1 VSSVVHI
8 PLTKKEILPALHT
21 ALQQN
26 FIDNLRDRHPNI
38 TLDSKLRGYVGEIAF
53 KKWAKSYEIEFIA
66 SNIKDHSSGMDIDFV
81 VEVGSKSLN
90 LELKTS
96 LIPDV
101 DRDLIEMINRRD
113 IKLIRRKDKTI
124 EGLDGDIH
132 VQIAFKQ
139 LRLRKDDWLTKQA
152 IRFDSNIEEI
162 YTKLAAFRYE
172 TDTFLMGW
180 IDKPALVK
188 QINEKPQHL
197 QKWKYGMREFWCCN
211 LKKDAKKPLS
221 LIEYLKAEP

>member
-1 VSSVVHI
+1 VSAAVHI
-8 PLTKKEILPALHT
+8 PLTKEEIVSALHT

-26 FIDNLRDRHPNI
+26 FIDNLRDRHPNV

-53 KKWAKSYEIEFIA
+53 KKWAKSYDIEFIA
-66 SNIKDHSSGMDIDFV
+66 SNIRDYSSGMDIDFLF
-81 VEVGSKSLN
+81 EVGDKKIDI
-90 LELKTS
+90 ELKTS

-101 DRDLIEMINRRD
+101 DRDLIEMMNRRD
-113 IKLIRRKDKTI
+113 IKLIRRKNKTI
-124 EGLDGDIH
+124 EAIDGDVH

-139 LRLRKDDWLTKQA
+139 LRLRKDDWLTKQR
-152 IRFDSNIEEI
+152 IHFDSNIEEI
-162 YTKLAAFRYE
+162 YTQLAAFRYE
-172 TDTFLMGW
+172 TDTYLMGW
-180 IDKPALVK
+180 IDKPALIN

-211 LKKDAKKPLS
+211 LERDAKKPLF